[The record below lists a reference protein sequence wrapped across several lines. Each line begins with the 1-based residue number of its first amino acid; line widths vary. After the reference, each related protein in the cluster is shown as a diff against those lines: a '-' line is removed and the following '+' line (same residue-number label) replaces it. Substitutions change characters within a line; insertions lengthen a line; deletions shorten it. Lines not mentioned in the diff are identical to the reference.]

1 MSTGG
6 RTTWWPK
13 DAAWHRRE
21 RVVALGAEFGP
32 AGPMVLDVLSAW
44 AQEQRAGGTVRGG
57 FRILARE
64 AFVDLGDAESIVGR
78 AAEFGALDDLDVT
91 VGHGQF
97 TCRVSGWSAD
107 QERGRAAVRKA
118 TQRAG
123 SHGESR
129 PDHQLETEAPATAP
143 VESRSVTP
151 GTQPDLTKPDQI
163 TETPP
168 TPPTGGRARD
178 REQFEQ
184 QMTAWAEHHFP
195 AADPRRVAALAAFLR
210 SAGHNP
216 SANDLREYG
225 RDHPTWALE
234 SQEAAAA

>member
-1 MSTGG
+1 MSAG

-57 FRILARE
+57 YRILARE
-64 AFVDLGDAESIVGR
+64 AFVDMADAESIVGR
-78 AAEFGALDDLDVT
+78 AVELGALDDLVT

-97 TCRVSGWSAD
+97 TCRVSGWSSD

-118 TQRAG
+118 AQRAA

-129 PDHQLETEAPATAP
+129 PDHEAQSEKPEPKP

-151 GTQPDLTKPDQI
+151 GTQPDLTKTDQI

-195 AADPRRVAALAAFLR
+195 AADPRRVTALASMLA
-210 SAGHNP
+210 AGP
-216 SANDLREYG
+216 EPVTADAMRAYG
-225 RDHPTWALE
+225 RQHPQWALE
-234 SQEAAAA
+234 SQEPAAA